1 MSKVILGIDGGGTKT
16 HACVVDLDG
25 NILGTAAN
33 GGANWERSG
42 INAVQSSLNAIID
55 AALESASA
63 KREDIVDSTFA
74 LAGIDWE
81 EDLSLFTPVIK
92 SLGLEGRCE
101 LINDS
106 FAALFAGAPNGIGC
120 VSIAGTGGKSAG
132 RDGVRTVQTMGMD
145 LGEGGGAGQLIG
157 MTLESI
163 ARSFHG
169 ISPRTQ
175 LFTAVP
181 RALGFD
187 DPKDFFTAIARDRVH
202 PDESLAP
209 VIFDLANAGDQAA
222 IEVVTHVAKQH
233 ARDIQGIVLQ
243 LNFPAGAIPVVR
255 AGGLHTA
262 DCQVFNQAFESEL
275 RTLVPHAAISI
286 LDIAPVYGSLVHAA
300 TRYFGNAPESFVT
313 QLHKAA
319 QKVEI

>member
-42 INAVQSSLNAIID
+42 ITAVQSSLNAIID

>member
-16 HACVVDLDG
+16 HACVVDLEG
-25 NILGTAAN
+25 NVLGTAAN

-42 INAVQSSLNAIID
+42 INAVQNSLNAIINE
-55 AALESASA
+55 ALDSASVTRA
-63 KREDIVDSTFA
+63 DIVDSTFA

-81 EDLSLFTPVIK
+81 EDLDLFKPVTAA
-92 SLGLEGRCE
+92 LDLENRCTI
-101 LINDS
+101 INDS

-145 LGEGGGAGQLIG
+145 LGEGGGAGQLIAL
-157 MTLESI
+157 TLDSI

-175 LFTAVP
+175 LFTDVP
-181 RALGFD
+181 RALGYED
-187 DPKDFFTAIARDRVH
+187 QKTFFTAIARDRVH

-209 VIFDLANAGDQAA
+209 VIFDLANAGDAA
-222 IEVVTHVAKQH
+222 AVEVVTHVAKQH

-262 DCQVFNQAFESEL
+262 NCAVFNKAFETEL
-275 RTLVPHAAISI
+275 RTLVPHAAMSI
-286 LDIAPVYGSLVHAA
+286 LEIAPVYGSVVHAA
-300 TRYFGNAPESFVT
+300 NRYFGSTPESFIS

>member
-16 HACVVDLDG
+16 HACIVDLDG
-25 NILGTAAN
+25 NVLGTAAN

-42 INAVQSSLNAIID
+42 ISGVKESLNAIID
-55 AALESASA
+55 EALDSASVTRA
-63 KREDIVDSTFA
+63 DIVDSTFA

-81 EDLSLFTPVIK
+81 EDLALFTPVIRAFD
-92 SLGLEGRCE
+92 LAGRCE

-120 VSIAGTGGKSAG
+120 VSIAGTGGKTSG

-157 MTLESI
+157 LTLESI

-181 RALGFD
+181 RALGFE
-187 DPKDFFTAIARDRVH
+187 DPKKFFTAIARDRVQ

-209 VIFDLANAGDQAA
+209 VIFDLANSGDNAA

-233 ARDIQGIVLQ
+233 ARDVQGVVLQ
-243 LNFPAGAIPVVR
+243 LNFPAGAIPVIR

-262 DCQVFNQAFESEL
+262 NCTVFNEAFESEL
-275 RTLVPHAAISI
+275 RALVPQVAMSI
-286 LDIAPVYGSLVHAA
+286 LDIAPVYGSVVHAA
-300 TRYFGNAPESFVT
+300 NRYFGNTPESFVAH
-313 QLHKAA
+313 LHKAA

>member
-25 NILGTAAN
+25 NVLGTAAN

-42 INAVQSSLNAIID
+42 INAVQNSLNAIINE
-55 AALESASA
+55 ALDSASVTRA
-63 KREDIVDSTFA
+63 DIVDSTFA

-81 EDLSLFTPVIK
+81 EDLNLFTPVIK
-92 SLGLEGRCE
+92 ALGLENRCE

-157 MTLESI
+157 LTLESI

-175 LFTAVP
+175 LFTTVP

-187 DPKDFFTAIARDRVH
+187 DPKSFFTAIARDRVH

-209 VIFDLANAGDQAA
+209 VIFDLANAGDVAA

-233 ARDIQGIVLQ
+233 ARDIHGVVPQ

-262 DCQVFNQAFESEL
+262 NCAVFNQAFESEL
-275 RTLVPHAAISI
+275 RALVPHAAMSI
-286 LDIAPVYGSLVHAA
+286 LDIAPVYGSVVHAA
-300 TRYFGNAPESFVT
+300 NRYFGSTPEAFVT
-313 QLHKAA
+313 QLQKAA

>member
-16 HACVVDLDG
+16 HACIVDLEG
-25 NILGTAAN
+25 NILGTAGN

-42 INAVQSSLNAIID
+42 IESVQNGLNSIINE
-55 AALESASA
+55 ALNSASVSRA
-63 KREDIVDSTFA
+63 DIVSSTFA

-81 EDLSLFTPVIK
+81 EDLNLFAPVINA
-92 SLGLEGRCE
+92 LELEGRCE

-145 LGEGGGAGQLIG
+145 LGEGGGAGQLIAL
-157 MTLESI
+157 TLDSI

-169 ISPRTQ
+169 ISSRTQ
-175 LFTAVP
+175 LFTAIP
-181 RALGFD
+181 QALGFAE
-187 DPKDFFTAIARDRVH
+187 PKSFFTAIARDRVH
-202 PDESLAP
+202 PNESLAP
-209 VIFDLANAGDQAA
+209 VIFDLANSGDSAA
-222 IEVVTHVAKQH
+222 KEVVSNVAKQH

-243 LNFPAGAIPVVR
+243 LNFGVGAIPVVR

-262 DCQVFNQAFESEL
+262 NCKVFNDAFELEL
-275 RTLVPHAAISI
+275 RSLVPQAAMSI
-286 LDIAPVYGSLVHAA
+286 LNIAPVYGSVIHSANQ
-300 TRYFGNAPESFVT
+300 YFGKTPEGFIS
-313 QLHKAA
+313 QLHSAA
-319 QKVEI
+319 QKVDI

>member
-16 HACVVDLDG
+16 HACIVDLDG
-25 NILGTAAN
+25 NVLGTAAN

-42 INAVQSSLNAIID
+42 INSVQESLNAIINE
-55 AALESASA
+55 ALSSASVS
-63 KREDIVDSTFA
+63 RSDIVASTFA

-81 EDLSLFTPVIK
+81 EDLDLFVPVITA
-92 SLGLEGRCE
+92 LALNGRCE

-145 LGEGGGAGQLIG
+145 LGEGGGAGQLIAL
-157 MTLESI
+157 TLDSI

-169 ISPRTQ
+169 ISARTQ

-181 RALGFD
+181 RALGYE
-187 DPKDFFTAIARDRVH
+187 DPKTFFTAIARDRVH

-209 VIFDLANAGDQAA
+209 VIFDLANAGDSAA
-222 IEVVTHVAKQH
+222 VEVVSHVAKQH
-233 ARDIQGIVLQ
+233 ARDIQGVVLQ
-243 LNFPAGAIPVVR
+243 LNFPSGAIPVVR

-262 DCQVFNQAFESEL
+262 NCAEFNDSFESEL
-275 RTLVPHAAISI
+275 RLLVPQAAMSV
-286 LDIAPVYGSLVHAA
+286 LDIAPVYGSVVHAVN
-300 TRYFGNAPESFVT
+300 RYFGKTPEGFIS
-313 QLHKAA
+313 QLHLAA

>member
-16 HACVVDLDG
+16 HACIVDLDG
-25 NILGTAAN
+25 NVLGTAAN

-42 INAVQSSLNAIID
+42 INSVQNSLNAIID
-55 AALESASA
+55 EALNSASVSRA
-63 KREDIVDSTFA
+63 DVVASTFA
-74 LAGIDWE
+74 LAGIDWD
-81 EDLSLFTPVIK
+81 EDLNLFAPVINA
-92 SLGLEGRCE
+92 LGLEGRCE

-145 LGEGGGAGQLIG
+145 LGEGGGAGQLIAL
-157 MTLESI
+157 TLESI

-169 ISPRTQ
+169 ISERTQ
-175 LFTAVP
+175 LFSTIP
-181 RALGFD
+181 KALGFQ
-187 DPKDFFTAIARDRVH
+187 DPKTFFTAIARDRVH

-209 VIFDLANAGDQAA
+209 VIFDLANAGDSAA
-222 IEVVTHVAKQH
+222 IDVVSHVAKQH
-233 ARDIQGIVLQ
+233 AQDVQGIYLQ
-243 LNFPAGAIPVVR
+243 LNFPAGAVQVVR

-262 DCQVFNQAFESEL
+262 NCAVFNNTFESEL
-275 RTLVPHAAISI
+275 RTLVPQAAMSI
-286 LDIAPVYGSLVHAA
+286 LEIAPVYGSVVHASN
-300 TRYFGNAPESFVT
+300 RYFGKTPEKFIS
-313 QLHKAA
+313 QLHLVA